1 MEASMAGEVGARRPR
16 GRPRQRAVDTA
27 LLQTAL
33 QLLVE
38 GRYFGM
44 SMDEIAE
51 AAGTTKPT
59 IYLRY
64 RTKTELALAALDTLP
79 REQAPLVLAGE
90 LRADLVA
97 LLRDFRSNVLRY
109 GGMLVTG
116 VLLLHEQDLPDR

>member
-1 MEASMAGEVGARRPR
+1 MLSESDVPRSR
-16 GRPRQRAVDTA
+16 GRPRQRSVDTE
-27 LLQTAL
+27 LLKTAL

-44 SMDEIAE
+44 SMEEIAE

-64 RTKTELALAALDTLP
+64 RTKTELALAALDAIP
-79 REQAPLVLAGE
+79 RERTPLVLAGN

-97 LLRDFRSNVLRY
+97 LLRDFR
-109 GGMLVTG
+109 
-116 VLLLHEQDLPDR
+116 